1 MTDMTPLMETCFAP
15 ENQVEMAEALLAA
28 DANPKIRDSN
38 GLSALNHANAEGSSE
53 VADILRAACVAGD
66 SAYALADA
74 LKAKDEK
81 AANIAFDGCPMD
93 LTVVPLF
100 KGFDQ
105 GSSALSYA
113 IKLGYLDVVDKLIF
127 YGANVNE

>member
-1 MTDMTPLMETCFAP
+1 METCFAP
-15 ENQVEMAEALLAA
+15 ENQVEMTKALLNA
-28 DANPKIRDSN
+28 DADPQIRDGN

-53 VADILRAACVAGD
+53 VADLLRAECAPGN

-93 LTVVPLF
+93 TTLAPLYE
-100 KGFDQ
+100 GFDQ

-113 IKLGYLDVVDKLIF
+113 VKLGYLGVVNELIS
-127 YGANVNE
+127 YGADVNEQNAD